1 MGGLSEDVPPETVSS
16 GLGRRVRTIRAL
28 LTKTYPYRD
37 TYPFNKAVY
46 EEFGGKQLV
55 WGTGYPKPRWEL
67 SMDKELAF
75 VQEELDFYTP
85 RDRELIL
92 GNNALG
98 IWKFPK
104 G

>member
-1 MGGLSEDVPPETVSS
+1 
-16 GLGRRVRTIRAL
+16 
-28 LTKTYPYRD
+28 
-37 TYPFNKAVY
+37 
-46 EEFGGKQLV
+46 
-55 WGTGYPKPRWEL
+55 
-67 SMDKELAF
+67 MDKELAF

-85 RDRELIL
+85 RDRQLIL